1 MKLEIKT
8 GLIYGRLTVLKEG
21 EPFLLPSGQ
30 KNRSVLC
37 KCECG
42 NEITVRLLH
51 LTRNRTNSCGCILKV
66 KKGLSGTPLLK
77 VWRQMISR
85 CSETEK
91 SDKNKRFYFD
101 KGIRVSDEFKD
112 WEFFYNWALKNGY
125 KKGLQI
131 DRINSKKDYSSK
143 NCRWVTSKINGN
155 NRENTFTVL
164 YDGNIEPIM
173 LVLDRLNKSENYS
186 TIFRRIK
193 RGWNAQ
199 KAIDTPIKKGNY
211 KTKTTLK
218 KLTNLTGV

>member
-1 MKLEIKT
+1 MKLDIKS

-51 LTRNRTNSCGCILKV
+51 LTRNRTSSCGCILKV

-85 CSETEK
+85 CSENEK

-101 KGIRVSDEFKD
+101 KGVRVSDEFKD

-131 DRINSKKDYSSK
+131 DRINSKKEYSSK

-199 KAIDTPIKKGNY
+199 KAIDMPIKKGNY
-211 KTKTTLK
+211 KTKI
-218 KLTNLTGV
+218 NH